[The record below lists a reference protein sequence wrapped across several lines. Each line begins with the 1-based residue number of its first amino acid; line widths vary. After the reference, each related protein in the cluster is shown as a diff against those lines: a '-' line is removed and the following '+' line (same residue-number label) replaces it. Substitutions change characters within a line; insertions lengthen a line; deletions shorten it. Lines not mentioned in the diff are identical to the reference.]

1 MQICL
6 QCHYRTRPLEVFSRS
21 ESLLP
26 SKPGESLESTVSALE
41 LGGTEH
47 VVLFILFTNLE
58 FIYFRFPLLL
68 LFSLIF
74 SYLATLAYGL
84 EKVCYE
90 KRNVSK

>member
-1 MQICL
+1 MFAMSFNL
-6 QCHYRTRPLEVFSRS
+6 KPLEITFSGS

-26 SKPGESLESTVSALE
+26 SKPGESLGGTVFVLE
-41 LGGTEH
+41 LGGFKH
-47 VVLFILFTNLE
+47 LVLFILFSNLE
-58 FIYFRFPLLL
+58 LFFFHFPHFL

-90 KRNVSK
+90 RRNVYK